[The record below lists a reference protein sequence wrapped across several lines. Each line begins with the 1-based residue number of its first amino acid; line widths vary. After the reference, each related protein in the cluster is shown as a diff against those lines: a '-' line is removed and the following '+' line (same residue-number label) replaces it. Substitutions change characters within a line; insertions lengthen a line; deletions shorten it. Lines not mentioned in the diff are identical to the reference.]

1 MEKLT
6 VQEAKRIND
15 TMVTEEHLELHA
27 ANVAA
32 CMGAMAQH
40 FNEDK
45 EHWEA
50 IGYLHDYDY
59 EKYPKEHLAQL
70 VTYLCRALPL
80 TLMRKPIENQF
91 VQSFLYYVPY
101 VTLAVMTFPAVI
113 QVTQTPAAGAGA
125 MLVGI
130 ILAWFGASLFKV
142 AAASCIAVLVIE
154 AFLI

>member
-1 MEKLT
+1 MSIYT
-6 VQEAKRIND
+6 YIAV
-15 TMVTEEHLELHA
+15 
-27 ANVAA
+27 
-32 CMGAMAQH
+32 MA
-40 FNEDK
+40 
-45 EHWEA
+45 
-50 IGYLHDYDY
+50 
-59 EKYPKEHLAQL
+59 L

-101 VTLAVMTFPAVI
+101 VTLAVITFPAVI

-125 MLVGI
+125 MLVEI
-130 ILAWFGASLFKV
+130 ILAWFGASLFKI